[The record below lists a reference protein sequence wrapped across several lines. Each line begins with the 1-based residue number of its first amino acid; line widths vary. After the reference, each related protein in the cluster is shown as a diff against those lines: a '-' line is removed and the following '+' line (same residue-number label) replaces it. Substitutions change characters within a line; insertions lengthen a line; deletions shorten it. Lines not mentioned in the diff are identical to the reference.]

1 MPLGYKEMASQN
13 MGAETEEI
21 PEIRVKAAFNGWVG
35 SASYNWWLNI
45 KKGLME

>member
-35 SASYNWWLNI
+35 SVRYNRLSNI
-45 KKGLME
+45 E